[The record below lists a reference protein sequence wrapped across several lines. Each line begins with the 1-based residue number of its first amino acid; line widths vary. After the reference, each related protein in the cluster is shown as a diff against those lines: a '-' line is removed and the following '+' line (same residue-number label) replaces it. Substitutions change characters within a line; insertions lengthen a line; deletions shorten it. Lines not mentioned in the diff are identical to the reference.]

1 MHLTVFGASGGIG
14 THVVTLAAE
23 RGHQVRAVYRS
34 TPPDPPPGRAEALIA
49 QDIFDPAFAATAI
62 RGADAVIA
70 AVGPNFATRH
80 NARTT
85 MTSPPDLHQQVAR
98 TLIAAMQDSAESSRL
113 ITVST
118 ASMGPADDL
127 MGARPRLLFRFFR
140 TVAVPNL
147 GRVGQDL
154 RAMEGELAAQRARLV
169 RAAPGQADRRPA
181 HRPRAGR
188 GPVHH
193 EEHLPRRRRLVHP
206 RARRGPRPPPPAH
219 ACPHHGP
226 RAARRHVAAS
236 RAGAGQPTRRAAR
249 TRCGCGPP
257 SPPGAARPPPR

>member
-1 MHLTVFGASGGIG
+1 VTTQEHPTMNLTVFGASGGIG
-14 THVVTLAAE
+14 THVVSLAAR
-23 RGHQVRAVYRS
+23 RGHHVRAVYRT
-34 TPPDPPPGRAEALIA
+34 TPPEPPAGEAEILVSPDILDPGL
-49 QDIFDPAFAATAI
+49 AAKAI
-62 RGADAVIA
+62 RDADVVVS

-80 NARTT
+80 KPRTA

-154 RAMEGELAAQRARLV
+154 RAMEGELAASGLDWYALRPVKLTDGPLTGHV
-169 RAAPGQADRRPA
+169 RAEDRFTMKSISRADVAWYILALAEDPAPRHQRTPVLTPGPGRPA
-181 HRPRAGR
+181 A
-188 GPVHH
+188 
-193 EEHLPRRRRLVHP
+193 
-206 RARRGPRPPPPAH
+206 
-219 ACPHHGP
+219 
-226 RAARRHVAAS
+226 
-236 RAGAGQPTRRAAR
+236 T
-249 TRCGCGPP
+249 
-257 SPPGAARPPPR
+257 